1 MDHAA
6 DWTLN
11 DQTGRTFV
19 VTGASSG
26 LGLAITRHLAAHGG
40 RVIMAVRDIAKGRQA
55 RDQLIADHPAA
66 DLQIRHLDL
75 LDLDT
80 VHAFGEGLRADAVT
94 VDALINNGGIGN
106 VPRRLS
112 AQGVESQL
120 ATNHLG
126 HFALTA
132 LLLERLNAG
141 RNPVVVTVGSGL
153 YRIGRLDPDD
163 LAAERGYSPGR
174 AYARS
179 KLANVLFA
187 LELDRRLRATGSPV
201 RSLLAHPGMAKTHL
215 DRNAPLLDR
224 AVGTLLGLAL
234 RRPIDEAVTPI
245 LYAATETAAPT
256 GRHIGP
262 GRPFGPARP
271 TFEKLSGPAT
281 NPDLA
286 RQLWSRSEAITGL
299 TVLPTAMS
307 LRGGSGL
314 HPHDPNHR

>member
-1 MDHAA
+1 MHHAA
-6 DWTLN
+6 EWTLTDLN

-26 LGLAITRHLAAHGG
+26 LGVAITRHLAAHGG
-40 RVIMAVRDIAKGRQA
+40 RVIMAVRDIAKGGLV
-55 RDQLIADHPAA
+55 RDQVMAEHPAA
-66 DLQIRHLDL
+66 ELQVRRLDL
-75 LDLDT
+75 LDLGA
-80 VHAFGEGLRADAVT
+80 VQSFAEGLHADAVT

-112 AQGVESQL
+112 PQGVESQL

-132 LLLERLNAG
+132 LLLEQLSAG

-179 KLANVLFA
+179 KLANILFA
-187 LELDRRLRATGSPV
+187 LELDRRLRNAGSPV
-201 RSLLAHPGMAKTHL
+201 RSLLAHPGMTKTHL
-215 DRNAPLLDR
+215 DREAPPLDR
-224 AVGTLLGLAL
+224 VVGTLLGLAL

-245 LYAATETAAPT
+245 LYAATEPAAPT

-271 TFEKLSGPAT
+271 TFDKLSGPAT
-281 NPDLA
+281 DLGLA

-299 TVLPTAMS
+299 AVPTTA
-307 LRGGSGL
+307 
-314 HPHDPNHR
+314 HRR

>member
-1 MDHAA
+1 MQHAA
-6 DWTLN
+6 DWTVADLN
-11 DQTGRTFV
+11 HQTGRTFV

-26 LGLAITRHLAAHGG
+26 LGAVITRHLAANGA
-40 RVIMAVRDIAKGRQA
+40 RVVMAVRDTVKAGHV
-55 RDQLIADHPAA
+55 RDQLIADHPTA

-80 VHAFGEGLRADAVT
+80 VHAFAEGLRTDAVT

-112 AQGVESQL
+112 PQGVESQL

-132 LLLERLNAG
+132 LLLDRLSAG

-153 YRIGRLDPDD
+153 YRLGRLDPDD

-187 LELDRRLRATGSPV
+187 LELDRRLRDAGSPV
-201 RSLLAHPGMAKTHL
+201 RSLLAHPGMAKTQL
-215 DRNAPLLDR
+215 DRDAPPLDR
-224 AVGTLLGLAL
+224 AVSTVLGLVL
-234 RRPIDEAVTPI
+234 RRPVDEAVAPI

-281 NPDLA
+281 DRNLA
-286 RQLWSRSEAITGL
+286 RQLWSRSEAITG
-299 TVLPTAMS
+299 TVISPSSA
-307 LRGGSGL
+307 
-314 HPHDPNHR
+314 DA

>member
-1 MDHAA
+1 MEAV
-6 DWTLN
+6 DWTLADLA

-26 LGLAITRHLAAHGG
+26 LGAAITRHLAARGG
-40 RVIMAVRDIAKGRQA
+40 RVIMAVRDTEKAGLV
-55 RDQLIADHPAA
+55 RDQLIAEHPAA
-66 DLQIRHLDL
+66 DLRIRHVDL
-75 LDLDT
+75 LDLDN
-80 VHAFGEGLRADAVT
+80 VHAFAEGLRADAVT

-112 AQGVESQL
+112 PQGVESQL

-132 LLLERLNAG
+132 LLLDRLSAG
-141 RNPVVVTVGSGL
+141 RDPVVVTVGSGL
-153 YRIGRLDPDD
+153 YRIGHLDPDD

-187 LELDRRLRATGSPV
+187 LELDRRLREAGSPV
-201 RSLLAHPGMAKTHL
+201 RSLLAHPGMAKTRL
-215 DRNAPLLDR
+215 DREAPPLDR
-224 AVGTLLGLAL
+224 IVGTVLGLVL

-262 GRPFGPARP
+262 GRPFRPARP
-271 TFEKLSGPAT
+271 TFEKLAGPAT
-281 NPDLA
+281 DLDLA
-286 RQLWSRSEAITGL
+286 RRLWARSEAITGL
-299 TVLPTAMS
+299 DVTPAA
-307 LRGGSGL
+307 
-314 HPHDPNHR
+314 HRR

>member
-1 MDHAA
+1 MHHTA
-6 DWTLN
+6 DWTLADLN
-11 DQTGRTFV
+11 DQAGRTFV

-26 LGLAITRHLAAHGG
+26 LGVAITRHLAAHGG
-40 RVIMAVRDIAKGRQA
+40 RVIMAVRDTAKGGYVRA
-55 RDQLIADHPAA
+55 QLIADHPTA
-66 DLQIRHLDL
+66 DLQVRHLDL

-80 VHAFGEGLRADAVT
+80 VHAFAEGLRTDAVT

-112 AQGVESQL
+112 PQGVESQL

-132 LLLERLNAG
+132 LLLDRLSAG
-141 RNPVVVTVGSGL
+141 RHPVVVTVGSGL
-153 YRIGRLDPDD
+153 YRIGHLDPDD
-163 LAAERGYSPGR
+163 FAAERGYSPGR

-187 LELDRRLRATGSPV
+187 LELDRRLRDAGSPV
-201 RSLLAHPGMAKTHL
+201 RSLLAHPGMAKTQL
-215 DRNAPLLDR
+215 DREAPPLDR
-224 AVGTLLGLAL
+224 AVSKVLGLVL

-245 LYAATETAAPT
+245 LYAATETTAAT

-262 GRPFGPARP
+262 GGPFRPARP

-281 NPDLA
+281 DPDLA
-286 RQLWSRSEAITGL
+286 RQLWSRSEALTGL
-299 TVLPTAMS
+299 TISPAS
-307 LRGGSGL
+307 
-314 HPHDPNHR
+314 HHR